1 MQHFPGLFY
10 PSQLPPMIQV
20 QGTQV
25 DLSSI
30 PLFLSFN
37 FSDQLRARSLVT
49 KLNDF
54 MLLEVLPSFNNVY
67 GGSITCH
74 RK

>member
-37 FSDQLRARSLVT
+37 FSDLLRARSLVT

-67 GGSITCH
+67 GGPITCH